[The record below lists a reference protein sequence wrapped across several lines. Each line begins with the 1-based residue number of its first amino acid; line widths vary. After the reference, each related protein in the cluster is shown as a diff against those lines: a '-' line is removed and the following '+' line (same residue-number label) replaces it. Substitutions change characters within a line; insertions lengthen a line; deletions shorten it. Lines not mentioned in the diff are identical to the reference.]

1 MSEKINPL
9 LTRIRNSECM
19 AGESTLKYLERI
31 EFLYENIKENNINID
46 IFSSEVNKLW
56 DYDSACL
63 DVWFLKFFIISEK
76 EKEKNNWNWLFTFLY
91 SENDIPKKEVR
102 LLNRM
107 EEVFNGSDSLYEGV
121 KTKEKVQ
128 EIINWYFLNC
138 LDETFEYMLKRL
150 SSNFNS
156 LYEFKET
163 LLNILLP
170 KISIFANTVGDK
182 EFKND
187 VVKVL
192 LKNIDYTK
200 KLFIEKHYW
209 NTRKEAEFNNAF
221 NFYLQKFTLELN
233 YKEKLPYI
241 SFTFK
246 KPFFIWR
253 FLEPYH
259 LLMFILNFLTPL
271 YLLLLLVSFIIP
283 TTTELPVLP
292 LVLLLFLK
300 MLFGA
305 EKDVFKETNHKKE
318 KKKKFS
324 RDNISRDTLNNEEN
338 YETKQEDNTSIV
350 LQLLKSDKNI
360 DKSIPLIEEIEKY
373 KENYIKLT
381 KFKIVYN
388 IQSFE
393 ICLHS
398 FDKYLLSKD
407 KEITCED
414 IDRGKRIYQKVNKHF
429 DKLIR
434 EQEKEIQELN
444 NSELDV
450 IEKEIDSLINN

>member
-1 MSEKINPL
+1 MSERTNPL
-9 LTRIRNSECM
+9 LTCIRDSECM
-19 AGESTLKYLERI
+19 AGKRTLKYLETI
-31 EFLYENIKENNINID
+31 ESLYKNIEKNNVNID

-56 DYDSACL
+56 NYDSACL

-91 SENDIPKKEVR
+91 SEEGIPEEVR

-107 EEVFNGSDSLYEGV
+107 GEVFNGADSLYEGV

-138 LDETFEYMLKRL
+138 LDANFEYILKRL

-156 LYEFKET
+156 LYEFKES
-163 LLNILLP
+163 LLSMLLP

-209 NTRKEAEFNNAF
+209 NDQKETEFNNAF
-221 NFYLQKFTLELN
+221 NFHLQKFALALN
-233 YKEKLPYI
+233 YQEKLPYI
-241 SFTFK
+241 NFTFK
-246 KPFFIWR
+246 KPVFVWR
-253 FLEPYH
+253 FLESYH

-271 YLLLLLVSFIIP
+271 YFLLLFASFIIP
-283 TTTELPVLP
+283 TTTELPLSP
-292 LVLLLFLK
+292 LALLLFLK
-300 MLFGA
+300 ILFA
-305 EKDVFKETNHKKE
+305 VNERDIIKETNCKKE
-318 KKKKFS
+318 KNKIFS
-324 RDNISRDTLNNEEN
+324 NDNISRDTLNNEES
-338 YETKQEDNTSIV
+338 YKTRQEYNTSIV
-350 LQLLKSDKNI
+350 LQFLKSDKNI
-360 DKSIPLIEEIEKY
+360 DKSTPLIEEIEKY

-381 KFKIVYN
+381 KIKTAYN

-398 FDKYLLSKD
+398 FNKYLLSKD
-407 KEITCED
+407 NEITDED
-414 IDRGKRIYQKVNKHF
+414 IERGKRIYQKVNKYF

-434 EQEKEIQELN
+434 EREKEIQELN

-450 IEKEIDSLINN
+450 IEKEIDSLISN